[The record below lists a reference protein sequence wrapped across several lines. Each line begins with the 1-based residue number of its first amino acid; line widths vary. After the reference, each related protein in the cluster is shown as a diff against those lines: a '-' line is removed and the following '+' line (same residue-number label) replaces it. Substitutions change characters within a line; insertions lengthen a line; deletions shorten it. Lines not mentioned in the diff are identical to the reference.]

1 MTSDFQCT
9 LRYQPSEDLRLPRAL
24 QKKYTKLREILSAHE
39 ALAVAYSGGVDST
52 LLLAVA
58 QAVCPRVL
66 AVTACTDALP
76 RRELAE
82 AVAFAQMRGVAHTVL
97 ELDAFAVPQ
106 FAQNA
111 PDRCYHCKKAL
122 FTHMLAAARAQGFS
136 VLCEGSNADDVR
148 DYRPGLAAVAELG
161 VPGPLKA
168 AGLTKEEIRAL
179 SQALGLPTAQ
189 KPAYA
194 CLATRVPYH
203 TPLTPALL
211 HTIDAAE
218 QVLHTLGFVGGRV
231 RCHGDVAR
239 IELPP
244 SLLARAMEPTKRRAL
259 ADGMRAAG
267 FAYAALDLDGYR
279 TGSLNETLPEAHRSA
294 RQEQKLP

>member
-1 MTSDFQCT
+1 MS
-9 LRYQPSEDLRLPRAL
+9 RDLQQKYIQL
-24 QKKYTKLREILSAHE
+24 QEILAGFNS
-39 ALAVAYSGGVDST
+39 LAVAYSGGVDST
-52 LLLAVA
+52 FLLAAA
-58 QAVCPRVL
+58 QEACPRVL
-66 AVTACTDALP
+66 AITACTDALP

-82 AVAFAQMRGVAHTVL
+82 AAAFAQTRGVPHTVL

-122 FTHMLAAARAQGFS
+122 FTQMLAAARAAGIAT
-136 VLCEGSNADDVR
+136 LCEGSNADDVL

-161 VPGPLKA
+161 VPSPLKA
-168 AGLTKEEIRAL
+168 AGLTKADIRAL
-179 SQALGLPTAQ
+179 SRQLGLPTAE
-189 KPAYA
+189 KPSYA

-211 HTIDAAE
+211 KQIDSAE
-218 QVLHTLGFVGGRV
+218 QVLHTLGFAAGRV

-244 SLLARAMEPTKRRAL
+244 AQLADAMRPETRVAL
-259 ADGMRAAG
+259 AQGMRAAG
-267 FAYAALDLDGYR
+267 FAYAALDLEGYR
-279 TGSLNETLPEAHRSA
+279 TGSLNETLPEAHTDA
-294 RQEQKLP
+294 GQ